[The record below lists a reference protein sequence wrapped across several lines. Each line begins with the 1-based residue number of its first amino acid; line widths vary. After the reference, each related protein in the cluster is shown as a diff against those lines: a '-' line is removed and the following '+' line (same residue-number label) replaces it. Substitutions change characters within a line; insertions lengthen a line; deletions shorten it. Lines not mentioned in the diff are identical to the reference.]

1 METLSYEFEIN
12 ASAQKIW
19 DILWSEATY
28 SEWTKFFGS
37 DSVMKSDWKVGGR
50 TLFVNNKGDGMVSTI
65 DSLKESHQIVFKHL
79 GMILNGIE
87 DLHSKEIMEWSGAQE
102 KYFLTDLGDKTK
114 LHVEV
119 QVDEKWKDDMD
130 KGFIKGLGLVKEL
143 AEK

>member
-65 DSLKESHQIVFKHL
+65 DSLKEPHQIVF
-79 GMILNGIE
+79 
-87 DLHSKEIMEWSGAQE
+87 
-102 KYFLTDLGDKTK
+102 
-114 LHVEV
+114 
-119 QVDEKWKDDMD
+119 
-130 KGFIKGLGLVKEL
+130 
-143 AEK
+143 